1 MLYSALSSGDSWPDT
16 GVMEPDKEK
25 DAVDKVAE
33 RLAEKFP
40 DVSAAHVEEVV
51 QSEYEALADAPVR
64 DYIPVLVEHEARED
78 LTRESRDT
86 AGPSE

>member
-1 MLYSALSSGDSWPDT
+1 
-16 GVMEPDKEK
+16 MEPEKEK
-25 DAVDKVAE
+25 EAVGKVAE

-40 DVSAAHVEEVV
+40 DVSPEHIDDVV

-78 LTRESRDT
+78 LTRESRETGD
-86 AGPSE
+86 APN